1 MKIFL
6 VIILILLG
14 IRALRK
20 NIYFSVYSD
29 LSRKMNEEQNRY
41 REVARKR
48 EGQVTIDTTKPPNPQ
63 RGNKKASAQNK
74 NNDDGEYVDYT
85 EIK

>member
-1 MKIFL
+1 MKFL
-6 VIILILLG
+6 VILILVILA
-14 IRALRK
+14 IRVLRK

-41 REVARKR
+41 REEARKR
-48 EGQVTIDTTKPPNPQ
+48 EGQVTIDTSK
-63 RGNKKASAQNK
+63 SAFKNK